1 MLSVKNL
8 CLNYTPSRYAKTGT
22 RHCPDTICDVN
33 MTLESG
39 DFLAIIGPNGSGKST
54 LLRALAGAMKPRTG
68 SINLNLRPLHTYSS
82 RVLAK
87 TIAFLPQ
94 GPVAPEDFT
103 VRDLV
108 GYGRFPHLGWSGRMG
123 KKDKI
128 IVEEALD
135 HTRLVPLADR
145 MVSDL
150 SGGERQRTWIAMAM
164 AQQAKLMILDEPTT
178 FLDICF
184 QLEILEMIQWLNK
197 RLGITIVIVLH
208 DLNQAARFAKKIM
221 VLQQGRV
228 AQAGEPDQVLSA
240 TMVEDI
246 FNISAHIRRVPHTGT
261 PYLIPIQ
268 SMKTQKNQKVNP

>member
-8 CLNYTPSRYAKTGT
+8 CLNYAPSKYTKTGKG
-22 RHCPDTICDVN
+22 HCADAVCDVN
-33 MTLESG
+33 MTLTKG

-68 SINLNLRPLHTYSS
+68 NIYLDQHPLQTYSPK
-82 RVLAK
+82 VLAK

-123 KKDKI
+123 KKDKL
-128 IVEEALD
+128 IVEEALE
-135 HTRLVPLADR
+135 HTRLVCLAHR
-145 MVSDL
+145 RISDL

-184 QLEILEMIQWLNK
+184 QLEVLEIVQWLNVK
-197 RLGITIVIVLH
+197 LGITVVIVLH

-221 VLQQGRV
+221 VLQGGKV
-228 AQAGEPDQVLSA
+228 ARTGKPDNVLSA
-240 TMVEDI
+240 DMLEDLV
-246 FNISAHIRRVPHTGT
+246 NISAHIRCALQTKT

-268 SMKTQKNQKVNP
+268 SIRIQTNQKVNT

>member
-1 MLSVKNL
+1 MLSVENL
-8 CLNYTPSRYAKTGT
+8 HLNYSPSRYLKTGKN
-22 RHCPDTICDVN
+22 HCSDAICDVN
-33 MTLESG
+33 MTLNKG

-68 SINLNLRPLHTYSS
+68 SIHLDQHPLQAYSPK
-82 RVLAK
+82 VLAR

-135 HTRLVPLADR
+135 HTRLVPLANR
-145 MVSDL
+145 RVSDL

-184 QLEILEMIQWLNK
+184 QLEVLEIVQWLNK
-197 RLGITIVIVLH
+197 SLGITVVIVLH

-221 VLQQGRV
+221 VLHQGRV
-228 AQAGEPDQVLSA
+228 AQAGVPDQVLSA
-240 TMVEDI
+240 TMMEEI
-246 FNISAHIRRVPHTGT
+246 FNITAHIRRSPHTET
-261 PYLIPIQ
+261 PYLIPIH
-268 SMKTQKNQKVNP
+268 SMKTKNYKKGNP